1 MERKIVF
8 ITGGARSGKTSFAER
23 YAEKIERKTAES
35 LYYLATSKVEDQE
48 MQQRIKRHQKDRK
61 TSHAN
66 WQTIEQAVEIG
77 KISNQLTRNS
87 IVLVDC
93 ITILLSNELYKGD
106 FEKELYK
113 KESYQKQV
121 KNRIIKGLLEI
132 SLKTSYLFIVSNEV
146 LYDSLQSDN
155 QVIETY
161 QRLLGDIHKE
171 LVRHADEAYL
181 LESGIAIQKK

>member
-1 MERKIVF
+1 MEREIIF
-8 ITGGARSGKTSFAER
+8 ITGGARSGKTSFAEK
-23 YAEKIERKTAES
+23 YSES
-35 LYYLATSKVEDQE
+35 LVNETGINLYYLATSKAEDKE
-48 MQQRIKRHQKDRK
+48 MNARIKRHQKDREN
-61 TSHAN
+61 SHAK

-77 KISNQLTRNS
+77 KISNQITRNS

-93 ITILLSNELYKGD
+93 ITLLLSNELYKED
-106 FEKELYK
+106 FRKELYK

-155 QVIETY
+155 QVIKIY
-161 QRLLGDIHKE
+161 QRLLGEIHKE
-171 LVRHADEAYL
+171 LVSHADEAYL
-181 LESGIAIQKK
+181 LESGIVIQKK